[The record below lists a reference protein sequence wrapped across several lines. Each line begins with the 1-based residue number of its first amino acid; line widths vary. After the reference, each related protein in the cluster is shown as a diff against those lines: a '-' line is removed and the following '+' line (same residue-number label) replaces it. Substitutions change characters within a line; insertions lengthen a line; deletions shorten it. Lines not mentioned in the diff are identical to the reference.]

1 MQSITG
7 FWSVEHFS
15 LSFLCWCWHSCSV
28 KFTGHWE
35 ERISSAASL
44 PDLGDEAMKICW
56 YKYHWYYSEDI
67 RWICQ
72 DENPEENIEN
82 WRPNTGKKKRL
93 RFWFNAEMSA
103 QLHSCKW
110 KLRGIE
116 NPCYLWAVIQ
126 KLKVDEK
133 MCQYCAMCILDGKLI
148 CRQSDHGEES
158 GTRECLVKPA
168 GHPPFSAPTQAPT
181 EIFYTSHFHP
191 HGQIWAESWQSFRP
205 FSGRKLHF

>member
-1 MQSITG
+1 MCGRPCNRCGWRGGQGEESCDWYGCRGGRWSMQSITG
-7 FWSVEHFS
+7 FWSVEHSS

-103 QLHSCKW
+103 QLQMKIARHWEPMLVVSSDSETESWW
-110 KLRGIE
+110 KNVPVL
-116 NPCYLWAVIQ
+116 
-126 KLKVDEK
+126 
-133 MCQYCAMCILDGKLI
+133 CILSSLPGK
-148 CRQSDHGEES
+148 DW
-158 GTRECLVKPA
+158 
-168 GHPPFSAPTQAPT
+168 F
-181 EIFYTSHFHP
+181 
-191 HGQIWAESWQSFRP
+191 
-205 FSGRKLHF
+205 